1 MGWATGSVD
10 HAAPIVDLRARLT
23 PMSGTRPVVEELPA
37 LPGAL
42 SGDVLALAHRA
53 ATHDGVKPL
62 SEQTVLEAR
71 RLPQQHQGATSTHLA
86 VVPQDGSGTS
96 ATLPGAGGGPTG
108 PVLAYGHVDHSNPE
122 VPSAELVVDPDHRGQ
137 GIGGQLLDHV
147 LHRWP
152 DLRLWSH
159 GDLQDARRLYT
170 SRSLQVVRE
179 LWQMSR
185 PLAGEWSDLPD
196 DVELP
201 EGMAVRP
208 FRVGQDEQAW
218 LAVNARAFA
227 GHAEQGRMTM
237 TDLRERMTEPWF
249 DPQGF
254 LVVED
259 RTQTDA
265 DGIPRMAAFHW
276 TKVEP
281 DQADTGEVY
290 VVGVDPDYQGR
301 GLGKAVT
308 LLGLQHLRAV
318 GVETATLYVDG
329 DNPAAIA
336 TYHRLGFERAAIDV
350 MYAAGP
356 TDA

>member
-1 MGWATGSVD
+1 
-10 HAAPIVDLRARLT
+10 
-23 PMSGTRPVVEELPA
+23 MSGTRPVIEELPA

-53 ATHDGVKPL
+53 AQHDGVRPL
-62 SEQTVLEAR
+62 SEQTVLQAR
-71 RLPQQHQGATSTHLA
+71 RLPQEELAGTSTHLV
-86 VVPQDGSGTS
+86 VVPENSGG
-96 ATLPGAGGGPTG
+96 AGAALPGSAAAPAG
-108 PVLAYGHVDHSNPE
+108 PVLAYGHVDTSDPSA
-122 VPSAELVVDPDHRGQ
+122 PSAELVVDPDRRRQ
-137 GIGGQLLDHV
+137 GLGGLLLDHV
-147 LHRWP
+147 LQRWP
-152 DLRLWSH
+152 GVRLWSH

-170 SRSLQVVRE
+170 SRQLSVVRE

-185 PLAGEWSDLPD
+185 PLAGEWADLPD
-196 DVELP
+196 HDVELP
-201 EGMAVRP
+201 EGLAVRP
-208 FRVGQDEQAW
+208 FRVGHDEQAW

-237 TDLRERMTEPWF
+237 TDLEERKAEPWF

-259 RTQTDA
+259 RDHRDA
-265 DGIPRMAAFHW
+265 DGDPRIAAFHW

-281 DQADTGEVY
+281 DDRSSGEVY

-301 GLGKAVT
+301 GLGTTVT

-318 GVETATLYVDG
+318 GVGTAHLYVDG

-336 TYHRLGFERAAIDV
+336 TYHRLGFERSAIDV
-350 MYAAGP
+350 MYAAG
-356 TDA
+356 AAEA